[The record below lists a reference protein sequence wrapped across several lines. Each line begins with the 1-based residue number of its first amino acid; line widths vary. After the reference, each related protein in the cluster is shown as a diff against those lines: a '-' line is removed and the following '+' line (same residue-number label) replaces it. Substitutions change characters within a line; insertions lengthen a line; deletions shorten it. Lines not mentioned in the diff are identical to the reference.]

1 MDQQFIP
8 HGPARTAERKSSP
21 DRTHILEPKDFWP
34 NVRDCPDWPQVGP
47 NGGFSGQ
54 RGKAGAEARLEVL
67 GQHLNRGAT
76 SLHVPTADDRTAE
89 FAKTFRRNGTFGS
102 WPALGIYNLMPL
114 GMLAE
119 NDAMLMVEAC
129 HIRGYLLKLE
139 AATKRDA
146 EAAEQRKQA
155 EARRTLEDYR
165 AKAPEHIAEI
175 NSLAEAVARHRQRE
189 EDERAVSLDRMHR
202 DQLDTLHSAAVR
214 AAHTLGLSVPD
225 APQIGA

>member
-1 MDQQFIP
+1 MFDAALHP
-8 HGPARTAERKSSP
+8 GPARTAERKSSP
-21 DRTHILEPKDFWP
+21 DRTHILQPKDFWP
-34 NVRDCPDWPQVGP
+34 NVRECPDWPLVTTGS
-47 NGGFSGQ
+47 GFDGQ
-54 RGKAGAEARLEVL
+54 RGKAGAEARLENI
-67 GQHLNRGAT
+67 GRFLNRGAT
-76 SLHVPTADDRTAE
+76 TLHAPTADDRTAE
-89 FAKTFRRNGTFGS
+89 FAKTFRRSGTFAS
-102 WPALGIYNLMPL
+102 WPSLGIYNLSPL

-119 NDAMLMVEAC
+119 ESAMLMVEAC

-165 AKAPEHIAEI
+165 AKAPEHVAEI
-175 NSLAEAVARHRQRE
+175 NALADAVARHRQRE
-189 EDERAVSLDRMHR
+189 EDERAVSMDRMHR

-225 APQIGA
+225 APRLS